1 MAILAVSGGDC
12 SKVEAKF
19 RRPPIKGQTMPLY
32 RLSISDSQTL
42 EVGNADGQTEV
53 KNEIVSPGSHQS
65 SNMSFTTGD
74 FVSPPR
80 YVREGEGVVLVFTT
94 ADGERQMR
102 IAGGEMETGEFSLD
116 RSRLE
121 VMPVA

>member
-1 MAILAVSGGDC
+1 
-12 SKVEAKF
+12 
-19 RRPPIKGQTMPLY
+19 MPLY
-32 RLSISDSQTL
+32 RLSISGSQTL
-42 EVGNADGQTEV
+42 EVGNANGQTEV
-53 KNEIVSPGSHQS
+53 KNEIVKPGSHQS
-65 SNMSFTTGD
+65 SITSFTTGD
-74 FVSPPR
+74 FLSPPR
-80 YVREGEGVVLVFTT
+80 YAREGEGVVLVFTT